1 MHKQSSYQN
10 SFCFLNLLKKI
21 KNINIYFN
29 SVIQNYLHLIKKIS
43 YKFRTNKKIEIFF
56 LVMILPFDTRKVP
69 HFLIFSKVLSI
80 L

>member
-10 SFCFLNLLKKI
+10 SSIFKFTEKI

-43 YKFRTNKKIEIFF
+43 YEFSRINKKIEISF

>member
-10 SFCFLNLLKKI
+10 SFCFLNLLKKN

-29 SVIQNYLHLIKKIS
+29 SVIQNYLYLIKKIS
-43 YKFRTNKKIEIFF
+43 YKFRTNKKIEISF